1 MLFSWLA
8 LGQSISPGQL
18 VGVGMAVIGGFIL
31 SVNEYI
37 LECFGCAP
45 KVEDDNETLENQS
58 SKREK
63 LLTINE

>member
-1 MLFSWLA
+1 
-8 LGQSISPGQL
+8 
-18 VGVGMAVIGGFIL
+18 MAVIGGFIL

-45 KVEDDNETLENQS
+45 KVEEDNETLENQS